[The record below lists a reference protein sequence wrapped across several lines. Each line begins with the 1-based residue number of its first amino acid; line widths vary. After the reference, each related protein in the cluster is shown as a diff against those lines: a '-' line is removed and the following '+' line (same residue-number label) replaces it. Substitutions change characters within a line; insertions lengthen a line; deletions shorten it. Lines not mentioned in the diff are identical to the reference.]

1 MPGRAQPHRVARIA
15 LVGAIGIL
23 LLKTG
28 AWLVTGSVALA
39 SDAAESIVNVVAA
52 VTLLIAL
59 RISRTPPDLEHR
71 YGHEKIEDLSS
82 AFEAGLIL
90 LAAILIAVASIDRL
104 VKPVALDQPL
114 VGLALASTS
123 GLVNALLAWWLGRV
137 ARASDSAAMR
147 ANAKHL
153 WTDVVTSIGV
163 LVGVAGTWLTGMERL
178 DPLIALLV
186 AMQIARTGVTL
197 LQRSVSRLLDERLPE
212 AEETLIDEVLSG
224 HPDVLGYHR
233 LTTRRSGRTRFV
245 EVDVFVDPRW
255 TVRRAHDLV
264 VELEDAMAAKL
275 GELRSTVHVEP
286 FELGKRE
293 GTTPPDLEYPSA
305 GG

>member
-1 MPGRAQPHRVARIA
+1 MARIA

-52 VTLLIAL
+52 VTLLVAL

-90 LAAILIAVASIDRL
+90 LASLLIAGTAVDRL
-104 VKPVALDQPL
+104 FTPVPLDQPL
-114 VGLALASTS
+114 VGLVLAGASA
-123 GLVNALLAWWLGRV
+123 LVNALLALWLART
-137 ARASDSAAMR
+137 ARATDSTALR

-153 WTDVVTSIGV
+153 ATDVLTSVGV
-163 LVGVAGTWLTGMERL
+163 LAGVAGTWLTGFERL

-186 AMQIARTGVTL
+186 ALQIARTGVTL
-197 LQRSVSRLLDERLPE
+197 LRRSISRLLDERLPE
-212 AEETLIDEVLSG
+212 QEEDAIDEILSS

-233 LTTRRSGRTRFV
+233 LYTRRSGRTRFV
-245 EVDVFVDPRW
+245 EVDVFVDPAW
-255 TVRRAHDLV
+255 TVQRAHDLV

-275 GELRSTVHVEP
+275 GTLRSTVHVEP
-286 FELGKRE
+286 FVPGRRE
-293 GTTPPDLEYPSA
+293 GTTPPVEEYPPESGKRVNREA
-305 GG
+305 